1 MERTRRQRGG
11 AVVNQLD
18 SLLDIYM
25 SNGMTEREAFAQLK
39 EDALK
44 GREIRK
50 DKSEKSVNNQ
60 TD

>member
-1 MERTRRQRGG
+1 MERTRRGG
-11 AVVNQLD
+11 CLVNELG

-50 DKSEKSVNNQ
+50 DKSQKSGGDTQ
-60 TD
+60 